1 MFTRSKNANRGI
13 YQAAVQKLSKDPKSS
28 AALQTAAELDAFL
41 SELKFGLGKVSDSLE
56 ECQIP
61 TAIVDCEGRF
71 HVFGIEFFQ
80 KLFQNSITLLT
91 TALRFQFLT
100 SLFLKQC
107 SEEGISHELFKK
119 EVQML
124 QKKEELKCKKK
135 TATSE

>member
-1 MFTRSKNANRGI
+1 MFTRSKNANRGV

-41 SELKFGLGKVSDSLE
+41 SEMKFNLSKVSDSLE
-56 ECQIP
+56 ECKIP
-61 TAIVDCEGRF
+61 TDIVDYEGRF

-80 KLFQNSITLLT
+80 KLFQNSVNLLT
-91 TALRFQFLT
+91 TALHFQFLT

-107 SEEGISHELFKK
+107 DEEGISHELFKK

-124 QKKEELKCKKK
+124 QKEEESKCKKK
-135 TATSE
+135 TTTRE